1 MNDLQKNLLNWA
13 EETVK
18 VYVDYA
24 NAHDDAP
31 AFYTQSPLNG
41 ITQSPKVLIMGINPG
56 SNGTYKEQKDKS
68 KNWNFKGDDMSAEEL
83 LSGNFCKSA
92 KDPNISVW
100 NNFHETKYCQN
111 LNKYLA
117 KIDVNPI
124 TNPQDCI
131 ITNATFFATLQAKD
145 IQNILPKTCMQT
157 LKLIEVLS
165 PKKVIILSG
174 YRTARVM
181 RGLINKCEDIDKP
194 QITIRDFKAWDGC
207 VYKCSKGSIKFV
219 NKEIEYIGIPHPSY
233 QKLSNEDMDKFAT
246 LIANFMAE

>member
-1 MNDLQKNLLNWA
+1 MNDLQKNLLNWV

-41 ITQSPKVLIMGINPG
+41 ITQSPELLIMGINPG
-56 SNGTYKEQKDKS
+56 SGGTYLKQKEQDSWGLNGKDMT
-68 KNWNFKGDDMSAEEL
+68 GEDL
-83 LSGNFCKSA
+83 LRGNFCQSTENTTA
-92 KDPNISVW
+92 WDMFRTTI
-100 NNFHETKYCQN
+100 FCQN

-181 RGLINKCEDIDKP
+181 RGLINKCEDINKP

-207 VYKCSKGSIKFV
+207 VYKCSKGGIKFV

-233 QKLSNEDMDKFAT
+233 QKLSNEDMDKFST
-246 LIANFMAE
+246 LIANFMAK